1 MRMNISKETEI
12 KNDIENVLR
21 QMCFGRSREYSESM
35 INRIFKTYVIND
47 NCIMDNI
54 MIDEDMMVSALMEIV
69 FKDYEYE
76 ED

>member
-1 MRMNISKETEI
+1 MRMNLSKEAEI

-35 INRIFKTYVIND
+35 INRIFKTYVINN

-69 FKDYEYE
+69 FEDYEYE

>member
-1 MRMNISKETEI
+1 
-12 KNDIENVLR
+12 
-21 QMCFGRSREYSESM
+21 M
-35 INRIFKTYVIND
+35 ITIRIFKTYVIND

>member
-1 MRMNISKETEI
+1 MRMNISKEAEI

>member
-1 MRMNISKETEI
+1 MNVSKETEI

>member
-1 MRMNISKETEI
+1 MRMNISKEAEI

-69 FKDYEYE
+69 FEDYEYE

>member
-1 MRMNISKETEI
+1 MNISKETEI